1 MAERIVNSTWWL
13 ALMGMIVATGG
24 AGLLL
29 AYRALFDAIAG
40 RCTDAVV
47 FATIGI
53 VCACAAIKL
62 CRHRNDLI

>member
-24 AGLLL
+24 AGMLL
-29 AYRALFDAIAG
+29 AYRALFDAVAG
-40 RCTDAVV
+40 RFTDAGI
-47 FATIGI
+47 FATIAI
-53 VCACAAIKL
+53 LCASAAIKL

>member
-13 ALMGMIVATGG
+13 ALMGMICATAG

-29 AYRALFDAIAG
+29 AYRAVFDALAG
-40 RCTDAVV
+40 RFADAGV
-47 FATIGI
+47 FATIGLVC
-53 VCACAAIKL
+53 VCAALKL